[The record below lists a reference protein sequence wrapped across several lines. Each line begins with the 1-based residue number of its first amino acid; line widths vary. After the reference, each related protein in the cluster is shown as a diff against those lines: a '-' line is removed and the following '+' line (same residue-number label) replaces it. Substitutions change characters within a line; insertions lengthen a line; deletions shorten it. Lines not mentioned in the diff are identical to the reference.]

1 MKRSVASICLLLTA
15 VAILPPIMLQAQTTA
30 VKVDSIK
37 EDGLKVTKFETPYG
51 NLVVNL
57 PDDMSD
63 SDTLS
68 GTVIA
73 EPVGETE
80 EERNSNTDTLEG
92 FVIEVVPKKAPEK
105 KLSCK
110 PKSDYAPFCLS
121 IPDICGAVDVIVTRH
136 VNAIDSPSVPVA
148 TCSVPCLPKPP
159 AMCVPPN
166 KAILPT
172 KANCGK
178 PMVIK
183 GKCDG
188 KFGNSAVYVSKVKCP
203 MLAESPRQ
211 QVAQSP
217 KNLTGKLEI
226 ECVEGTRR
234 ICGTFI
240 NMPIAK
246 NSQCPPVSEAKTA
259 NYVQYMT
266 MRTPSAPTSN
276 KIDLSGN
283 WIITAKNDYGSQDVP
298 TTLTHTGNQVT
309 WGASGEG
316 YSVGYR
322 GVLAGNS
329 LDTTE
334 VDSAG
339 RFTARGVLNYDPTA
353 DTLSGTMTFVFA
365 NGPQGVTVDIVMHR
379 VAK

>member
-1 MKRSVASICLLLTA
+1 MKRNLAGACLLLAALA
-15 VAILPPIMLQAQTTA
+15 VLSPIVLRAQTTP
-30 VKVDSIK
+30 VKIDSLK
-37 EDGLKVTKFETPYG
+37 EEGLKVTKFETPYG

-57 PDDMSD
+57 PDDISD

-73 EPVGETE
+73 EPSGATQE
-80 EERNSNTDTLEG
+80 EIASNTDTLEG
-92 FVIEVVPKKAPEK
+92 YVIEVVPKKAPGK

-110 PKSDYAPFCLS
+110 PKSDYEPFCLS
-121 IPDICGAVDVIVTRH
+121 IPDICGAVDVIVTKRGH
-136 VNAIDSPSVPVA
+136 AAGSMSEPVA

-159 AMCVPPN
+159 AMCVPPD
-166 KAILPT
+166 KVILPT
-172 KANCGK
+172 KASCGK

-188 KFGNSAVYVSKVKCP
+188 KFTNSAVYVSKVKCP

-217 KNLTGKLEI
+217 KDLTGKLEI
-226 ECVEGTRR
+226 ESVEGPRR

-240 NMPIAK
+240 NMPIAAGTK
-246 NSQCPPVSEAKTA
+246 ATDD
-259 NYVQYMT
+259 VQYMT
-266 MRTPSAPTSN
+266 MRTPSAPPAK
-276 KIDLSGN
+276 KIDLTGN

-298 TTLTHTGNQVT
+298 TTLTQAGNQVT

-316 YSVGYR
+316 YSISYR
-322 GVLAGNS
+322 GVLTGNS

-334 VDSAG
+334 TDGSG
-339 RFTARGVLNYDPTA
+339 RFTAHGVLSYDPGA
-353 DTLSGTMTFVFA
+353 DTLSGILTFVFA
-365 NGPQGVTVDIVMHR
+365 NGPQGVTVDILMHR
-379 VAK
+379 ASR